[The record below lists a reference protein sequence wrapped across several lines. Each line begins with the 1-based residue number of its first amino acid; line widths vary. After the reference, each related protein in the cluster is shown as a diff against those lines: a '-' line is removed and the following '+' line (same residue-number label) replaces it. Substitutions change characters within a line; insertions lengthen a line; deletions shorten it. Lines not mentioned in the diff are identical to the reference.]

1 MNRAINF
8 FRSNYYLAT
17 AVLLFL
23 SFPISSLWFFRGFPF
38 FAWVCLVPLLLYL
51 RDKSPRQVYFISLF
65 TGILGFL
72 PAFEWIGNFGATVRG
87 GYFVIL
93 FFLIPTMAI
102 FFALRIWAAEL
113 LSRRFE
119 CLRFLIYPAVWIII
133 DWIQSIG
140 FLAFPWFYLG
150 YTQFPL
156 TPLIQF
162 TSITGVHGLTFI
174 IVLFNYLMTDL
185 LYHEVKS
192 GAGLPGLIRSR
203 QMLRFCML
211 VVFIAAASAWGHHL
225 IKQHPLTGKSDMRV
239 AMVQSCISPWESWY
253 SNRFRYLDNLK
264 KHTNEALKE
273 NPDFI
278 IWSESAT
285 LETISYSYARGSL
298 NSFEKDLLG
307 YIRGIDRPLLTGEVG
322 VIEDSSRIF
331 PRRFPQNNA
340 VLISR
345 SGDVLKSYAKIHLV
359 PFGEWFPYENL
370 FPLVKDLTVRFGAS
384 DFIPGHGPVLFE
396 LYGRRFGVLVCYEG
410 IFYRLSREYRNLGAE
425 FLINITNDGWTDS
438 YKGHMQH
445 FAASVFRAVE
455 NGTWYLRAG
464 NTGYTAVIDPYGR
477 ITGSMPILRKGYVTG
492 DMDFSMNRSTFYSR
506 YGDVFLYVMLIFT
519 LILCIL
525 YIAGAAGERY
535 GRKQA

>member
-1 MNRAINF
+1 MNKAINF

-23 SFPISSLWFFRGFPF
+23 SFPISSLWFFRSFPF

-345 SGDVLKSYAKIHLV
+345 SGDVLKTYAKIHLV

-464 NTGYTAVIDPYGR
+464 NTGYTAVIDPFGR